1 MTQEQELKLQILK
14 EVCAMREYSLSD
26 IALFMQTPL
35 DGNIIKD
42 NPSLNGHWNYTEL
55 DGVYICYADG
65 RKELWNGSNSKED
78 VSHIGVKL
86 GNFKVGLQLHD
97 KGTYQLL
104 RDGVSCPETADHYTR
119 GKRNAF
125 EDFDTETAT
134 ARIVALGTDIPLA
147 AGELIPTLGQWGLMM
162 MFASAIQEALAYV
175 GGDPLT
181 DEDWY
186 WSATEYSQNS
196 AWYVNFNDGYTTIDL
211 NKCNSY
217 RVRAVVAF

>member
-1 MTQEQELKLQILK
+1 MTKDQEVKLQILK
-14 EVCAMREYSLSD
+14 EVCSMREYSLAE
-26 IALFMQTPL
+26 IAQFMATPL
-35 DGNIIKD
+35 TDPITD
-42 NPSLNGHWNYTEL
+42 NPALNGHWVYNDP
-55 DGVYICYADG
+55 DGVYICYTDG
-65 RKELWNGSNSKED
+65 RKELWNGSNSKEG

-86 GNFKVGLQLHD
+86 GSFKVGLQLHD

-104 RDGVSCPETADHYTR
+104 RDEVRCPENAPHYAR

-125 EDFDTETAT
+125 EDFDAEAPTT
-134 ARIVALGTDIPLA
+134 RIVALGTDVPLNE
-147 AGELIPTLGQWGLMM
+147 GEYIPTLGQWGLMM

-186 WSATEYSQNS
+186 WSVTEYSQTY
-196 AWYVNFNDGYTTIDL
+196 AWYVYFSDGFTNGINKYT
-211 NKCNSY
+211 SG

>member
-1 MTQEQELKLQILK
+1 MTQEQEFKLQILK
-14 EVCAMREYSLSD
+14 EVCSMREYSLAD

-42 NPSLNGHWNYTEL
+42 NLALNGHWDHIKLN
-55 DGVYICYADG
+55 GVYICYADG
-65 RKELWNGSNSKED
+65 RKELWNGTNSKEN
-78 VSHIGVKL
+78 VSHIGIKL
-86 GNFKVGLQLHD
+86 GDFQFGLQLHD
-97 KGTYQLL
+97 KGEYQLL
-104 RDGVSCPETADHYTR
+104 RDGVRCPETAGHYTR

-125 EDFDTETAT
+125 EDFDAEAGT
-134 ARIVALGTDIPLA
+134 ARIIALGTDIPLA
-147 AGELIPTLGQWGLMM
+147 DGELIPTAGQWGIMM

-186 WSATEYSQNS
+186 WSVTEHSQNN
-196 AWYVNFNDGYTTIDL
+196 AWGVYFNDGNTYYNT
-211 NKCNSY
+211 KYYSH

>member
-14 EVCAMREYSLSD
+14 EVCPMREYSLAD

-42 NPSLNGHWNYTEL
+42 NPALNGHWDYTQF

-65 RKELWNGSNSKED
+65 SKELWNGSNSKEN
-78 VSHIGVKL
+78 VSHIGIKL
-86 GNFKVGLQLHD
+86 GNFKFGLQLYD

-104 RDGVSCPETADHYTR
+104 RDDVRCPSPTDHYTR

-125 EDFDTETAT
+125 EDFEAEAAT

-162 MFASAIQEALAYV
+162 IFASAIQEALAYV
-175 GGDPLT
+175 GGEPLT

-186 WSATEYSQNS
+186 WSATEGSRAG
-196 AWYVNFNDGYTTIDL
+196 AWCVHFIGGTAAFDG
-211 NKCNSY
+211 KCFSF

>member
-14 EVCAMREYSLSD
+14 EVCSMREYSLAD

-42 NPSLNGHWNYTEL
+42 NPALNGHWDYTQF

-65 RKELWNGSNSKED
+65 SKELWNGSNSKEN
-78 VSHIGVKL
+78 VSHIGIKL
-86 GNFKVGLQLHD
+86 GNFKFGLQLYD

-104 RDGVSCPETADHYTR
+104 RDDVRCPATADHYTR

-125 EDFDTETAT
+125 EDFDAEAAT

-162 MFASAIQEALAYV
+162 IFASAIQEALAYV
-175 GGDPLT
+175 GGEPLT

-186 WSATEYSQNS
+186 WSATEYSQS
-196 AWYVNFNDGYTTIDL
+196 YAWYVGFNDGHTTY
-211 NKCNSY
+211 NGKCYST

>member
-1 MTQEQELKLQILK
+1 MTQEQELKWQMLK
-14 EVCAMREYSLSD
+14 EVCSMREYSLAD

-42 NPSLNGHWNYTEL
+42 NPALNGHWDYTQF

-65 RKELWNGSNSKED
+65 SKELWNGSNSKEN
-78 VSHIGVKL
+78 VSHIGIKL
-86 GNFKVGLQLHD
+86 GNFKFGLQLYD

-104 RDGVSCPETADHYTR
+104 RDDVRCPATADHYTR

-125 EDFDTETAT
+125 EDFDAEAAT

-162 MFASAIQEALAYV
+162 IFASAIQEALAYV
-175 GGDPLT
+175 GGEPLT

-186 WSATEYSQNS
+186 WSATEASQNT
-196 AWYVNFNDGYTTIDL
+196 AWYVIFYDGYTGNNYKDY
-211 NKCNSY
+211 SY

>member
-1 MTQEQELKLQILK
+1 M
-14 EVCAMREYSLSD
+14 A
-26 IALFMQTPL
+26 TPL
-35 DGNIIKD
+35 TNSIDD
-42 NPSLNGHWNYTEL
+42 NPALKGHWNYVLL

-65 RKELWNGSNSKED
+65 RKELWNGSNSKEN

-86 GNFKVGLQLHD
+86 GDFKVGLQLHD

-104 RDGVSCPETADHYTR
+104 RDGVSCPESAPHYTR

-125 EDFDTETAT
+125 EDFDAETAT
-134 ARIVALGTDIPLA
+134 SRIVTLGTDIPLA
-147 AGELIPTLGQWGLMM
+147 AGEFIPALGQWGLMM
-162 MFASAIQEALAYV
+162 MFTSAIQEALAYV

-186 WSATEYSQNS
+186 WSATENSQSN
-196 AWYVNFNDGYTTIDL
+196 AWYVIFNDGLTSTTYKYL
-211 NKCNSY
+211 SN